1 MTEANI
7 QTRRA
12 EIADLRARIDAM
24 RSASATPSSPVSE
37 APQASASP
45 HPAPANAEV
54 RITEEEPGIL
64 DTVTDTA
71 SDILL
76 GAGAGVIEGVVNT
89 ANFLGRGFSAMTN
102 TRPAQVLAAGIDPR
116 LTDTEKRGKITELI
130 QQEDENLIPED
141 FIPTS
146 FAPDTTAANIARGI
160 SRNIIGIVGAGK
172 VTAGLKILRGGSKVA
187 AALHAAGSGALGAA
201 MANSE
206 KDQTLMGELGFSAFE
221 VTPSDSFAEARA
233 KHAMDDIVTGAV
245 LGLGLKGVSSGWK
258 GLKAARAK
266 GRQVSLKDVERVLKE
281 KPEDAQVLA
290 SHLSTPEGQQELAE
304 GIARRPHAG
313 TEAHPPA
320 PAAQGTA
327 GDATRATVQTASD
340 ITDPEGA
347 EFLSAVRQK
356 LHGRLTDILMSSA
369 SPEKAVKDTVFA
381 ELAAMARN
389 AKDKQKAV
397 AVIADEL
404 SGHMRRNAP
413 QHWSQWI
420 RDGINL
426 ITDDPAA
433 QRNLLA
439 ALADAPDTTAFVRNT
454 IIPARLLLASAY
466 KEADELS
473 ERIVCNLATD
483 RDFLYFDIMWDELRQ
498 LQRMV
503 SDTGTEAGRLLA
515 AFGNGRRSPARK
527 RRGSGKKSEA
537 ADTPASPNE
546 TERLT
551 REKLAAMSDE
561 ELSKFLRGM
570 PDLKARVREIAK
582 RNYVLS
588 PEQSLRFLRRIQP
601 STPLRWIH
609 AHFVHSILTGPQTHG
624 WNIVSNIVKGGMAD
638 VNKILGGALTLNID
652 IAREGADTMISRALY
667 ISDAWKAA
675 GKSWWLDMPL
685 MDSASKTELVGGFSP
700 MSTQAIMA
708 ARPDGGAAWKT
719 FARALGFYGKFVSL
733 SSRAMTAEDEFFK
746 QISAR
751 AVLRAQ
757 ALRRGRQLLG
767 KNASRRELAEF
778 VETQVNN
785 FFDAR
790 GRLRSYQDEIT
801 LAEARNAPKEEL
813 DELYRLAEE
822 SEYALLEAQR
832 NTFTQALGKA
842 GTGVQNA
849 VNGNALFGFVFPFIR
864 TPLNILKEGFAH
876 CPTGLLN
883 LFRQEIRNDPRA
895 RAEVVG
901 KVATGLFMGVSAYY
915 MARNGLITGAY
926 PKNRAEAEKWRMEG
940 IPEYS
945 IKTPFGWVSYK
956 KVDPAAMIIGSVA
969 TLATVSL
976 DDTEGE
982 NARKELLEYCCLAIA
997 DNIVDK
1003 SFFSGFNDIMQA
1015 VNLGAPESLSRW
1027 AGRTSSAALVFY
1039 AGARGFAARIYDG
1052 SLHEAQGFVE
1062 NFVNNITPASLPPR
1076 YNWISGEVMTAASPW
1091 PAEHTKQN
1099 AVFQELIRQ
1108 GGVRTGPTREL
1119 SGVELNS
1126 EQYSRLCQLTGS
1138 VSIGNKTLM
1147 QRLETLFNSKSYK
1160 RRPDAPEGE
1169 EGWKQKRIEALM
1181 NAYIDRAKRE
1191 LQKEYPD
1198 LKRQVREKRLEALRI
1213 LQGKISGNSRTE
1225 LLNRIMEA
1233 PK

>member
-24 RSASATPSSPVSE
+24 RSASATPSVL
-37 APQASASP
+37 ASR

-54 RITEEEPGIL
+54 TITEEEPGIL

-76 GAGAGVIEGVVNT
+76 GAGAGVIDGVINT

-102 TRPAQVLAAGIDPR
+102 TRPAQVIAAGIDPR
-116 LTDTEKRGKITELI
+116 LTDTEKRKKITELM

-160 SRNIIGIVGAGK
+160 SRNIVGIVGAGK

-245 LGLGLKGVSSGWK
+245 LGLGLKGVSSGWNS
-258 GLKAARAK
+258 LKAARAK

-290 SHLSTPEGQQELAE
+290 SHLSTPEGQRELAE
-304 GIARRPHAG
+304 GIARRPQAG
-313 TEAHPPA
+313 TEANPPA
-320 PAAQGTA
+320 PAATQA
-327 GDATRATVQTASD
+327 AVQTALD

-404 SGHMRRNAP
+404 SGQMRRNAP
-413 QHWSQWI
+413 QHWGQWI

-546 TERLT
+546 TERPT

-570 PDLKARVREIAK
+570 PDLKARMREIAK
-582 RNYVLS
+582 RNYILS

-624 WNIVSNIVKGGMAD
+624 WNIVSNIVKGGLSD
-638 VNKILGGALTLNID
+638 VNKILGGTLTGNLD
-652 IAREGADTMISRALY
+652 IAREGVDTMISRACY
-667 ISDAWKAA
+667 VSDAWKAA
-675 GKSWWLDMPL
+675 RTAWNLDMPI
-685 MDSASKTELVGGFSP
+685 MDAASKTELVGGFSP
-700 MSTQAIMA
+700 MSAQAIMA
-708 ARPDGGAAWKT
+708 ARPDGGEAWKT
-719 FARALGFYGKFVSL
+719 FAHVLGLYEKAISL

-751 AVLRAQ
+751 ATLRAQ

-767 KNASRRELAEF
+767 KNASRRKLAEF
-778 VETQVNN
+778 AETQVNN

-813 DELYRLAEE
+813 DRLYELAEE

-849 VNGNALFGFVFPFIR
+849 VNGNALFGFVFPFVR
-864 TPLNILKEGFAH
+864 TPLNILKDGFAH

-1015 VNLGAPESLSRW
+1015 INLGAPESLSRW
-1027 AGRTSSAALVFY
+1027 AGRTGSAALVPY
-1039 AGARGFAARIYDG
+1039 SGLRGFAARIYDG

-1062 NFVNNITPASLPPR
+1062 NFVNNTIPASLPPR